1 MSHVAL
7 ETSLPI
13 YIMSVLLCWLVVWYA
28 PKLKRLGGR
37 THDLKSVQSAHKRMT
52 PRVGGLGIFAAL
64 ILSVFFVP
72 ETVRAPY
79 IQFLLAS
86 AVLFGA
92 GLAEDLGW
100 HVSPKG
106 RLLAAT
112 VASLLVVV
120 ALQAWVPRIGWS
132 VLDPL
137 MVSGVLG
144 IPITIFVVVGISN
157 AFNLIDGVN
166 GLSGTTALICAIALG
181 AIATKASYAEMS
193 VLITFFAFAVAGFL
207 VVNYPFGK
215 IFLGDAGAYT
225 IGFILA
231 WYAVAI
237 AMNHPDVTPW
247 ALLLTMFWPIAD
259 TFLAIYRR
267 GFGQKPAMQ
276 PDRLHVHQLVMRGI
290 EIGWLGRDRRAISN
304 PMTTLVLT
312 PFIALP
318 AALGVM
324 LWNQPALAFFA
335 FFGLLAAFFGL
346 YFGLAFLVRI
356 GRIKR
361 VRSKDFDAS
370 LNQPVG

>member
-1 MSHVAL
+1 MP
-7 ETSLPI
+7 EPI
-13 YIMSVLLCWLVVWYA
+13 L
-28 PKLKRLGGR
+28 
-37 THDLKSVQSAHKRMT
+37 
-52 PRVGGLGIFAAL
+52 
-64 ILSVFFVP
+64 
-72 ETVRAPY
+72 APY

-86 AVLFGA
+86 AVLFGT

-106 RLLAAT
+106 RLLAAAI
-112 VASLLVVV
+112 ASLIVVV
-120 ALQAWVPRIGWS
+120 ALNAWVPRIGWT

-137 MVSGVLG
+137 MASGVLG
-144 IPITIFVVVGISN
+144 IPITIFVVVAISN

-166 GLSGTTALICAIALG
+166 GLSGVTALVCAIALG
-181 AIATKASYAEMS
+181 AIATKASYADMS
-193 VLITFFAFAVAGFL
+193 MLITFFAWAVAGFL
-207 VVNYPFGK
+207 VVNYPFGR

-237 AMNHPDVTPW
+237 VMEHPDVTPW

-304 PMTTLVLT
+304 PMTTLVLA
-312 PFIALP
+312 PFIAFP

-324 LWNQPALAFFA
+324 LWNQPTLAFFT

-346 YFGLAFLVRI
+346 YFGLAFLVRT